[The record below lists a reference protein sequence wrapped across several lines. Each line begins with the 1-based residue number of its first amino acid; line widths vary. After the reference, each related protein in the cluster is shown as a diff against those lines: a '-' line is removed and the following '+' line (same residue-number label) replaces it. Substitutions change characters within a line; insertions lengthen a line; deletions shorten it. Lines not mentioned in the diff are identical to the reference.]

1 MTKREAEEP
10 KAKPEPNPYLTA
22 HGYSQ
27 YEPANIKDI
36 EYGQTGIKYLS
47 KREAEDTEVKP
58 NSHLLALGNLSA
70 MTVLDFHSFGR

>member
-22 HGYSQ
+22 HGYSH
-27 YEPANIKDI
+27 YGPANIKDI

-58 NSHLLALGNLSA
+58 EPPSSHLLALGKCNENFGLS
-70 MTVLDFHSFGR
+70 